1 MLKSNGR
8 VWSDFIESTRR
19 IASLKSPHLSPSSSV
34 SSPKPS
40 CHTSPL
46 SPKTPPQQRG
56 HSLDKKEAT
65 DSRRRTRLLLQ
76 QYGPDRYHHHYHHPY
91 EHHTSAFLPSMH
103 DRNVPEEWSMPRG
116 EEEEEEE
123 EEEEDEE
130 DDSDSNA
137 TSMNSSSS
145 PIPTVRKRRG
155 NLPKSVTA
163 VLKQWLIDHC
173 RNPYPTEVEK
183 TGLRDKTGLTLNQ
196 ISNWF
201 INARRRLL
209 PQILDTIHPYA
220 SSQNEIPVTLNKE
233 DHTQDNDQ
241 PPTKRRKRTR
251 VAQTNSTYTLSSSS
265 SSSTTTGISNEQQQ
279 FPADVTPFGLY
290 SSFYYKITLKRQSS
304 SERRIL

>member
-19 IASLKSPHLSPSSSV
+19 RASLKSPHLSPSSSV

-46 SPKTPPQQRG
+46 SPKTPPHQRD

-65 DSRRRTRLLLQ
+65 DSKRRTRLLLQ
-76 QYGPDRYHHHYHHPY
+76 QYGPDRYHHNYHHPY
-91 EHHTSAFLPSMH
+91 EHPTSAFLPSMH
-103 DRNVPEEWSMPRG
+103 DRDAQEEWSIPRG
-116 EEEEEEE
+116 ENNDDDDDDDDDDDEEE
-123 EEEEDEE
+123 EE
-130 DDSDSNA
+130 DDSDSNTA
-137 TSMNSSSS
+137 SMNSSSS

-163 VLKQWLIDHC
+163 ILKQWLIDHC

-183 TGLRDKTGLTLNQ
+183 TGLRDKTDLTLNQ

-251 VAQTNSTYTLSSSS
+251 VAQTNPAYTLSSSATNTS
-265 SSSTTTGISNEQQQ
+265 ASNEGQ
-279 FPADVTPFGLY
+279 PFTSGR
-290 SSFYYKITLKRQSS
+290 S
-304 SERRIL
+304 